1 MTNPFTWF
9 RRLFSS
15 PFGGEKDCIDLVERA
30 RQGDQNA
37 TATIIL
43 VRKNALAGNEL
54 AKQSLARILNYA
66 KHSSPPP
73 TRIGIDAH
81 DLRQSC
87 MAGESAEVLGEKLS
101 KVALASPDTAV
112 VTVANSCNADE
123 LAKKL
128 DVLIQDPVF
137 RRAFDKP
144 NAALRAM
151 SKMPHDA
158 QHALL
163 LGFVLGF
170 ATRIQCVRKP
180 NAPIAVFS
188 RAVAWELGQ

>member
-1 MTNPFTWF
+1 MTNPFSWF
-9 RRLFSS
+9 RRIFSS
-15 PFGGEKDCIDLVERA
+15 FGSDANCIDLVERA

-54 AKQSLARILNYA
+54 AKRSLAEILKYS
-66 KHSSPPP
+66 KETSPPP
-73 TRIGIDAH
+73 THIGYEANA
-81 DLRQSC
+81 LRQSC
-87 MAGESAEVLGEKLS
+87 IAGEAAEVLGAKLS
-101 KVALASPDTAV
+101 KLAMSNPDTAV
-112 VTVANSCNADE
+112 VTVANACDANE

-128 DVLIQDPVF
+128 DELIQSDAF
-137 RRAFDKP
+137 RKAFDKP

-151 SKMPHDA
+151 HKVPHEA

-163 LGFVLGF
+163 LGFVLGL

-180 NAPIAVFS
+180 NSPIAILS
-188 RAVAWELGQ
+188 RGVAWEVGQ